1 MIMMGKSVT
10 ACDTQ
15 STDVLV
21 VGAGIAGLTAALA
34 ASEAGAS
41 VRLVAKSEVCASD
54 HLLGFNAPV
63 GEGDSAQLFF
73 DDTMRG
79 GGYRNDPALVR
90 LLTEGSCETVKIL
103 EDMGL
108 SFDRDGEKYDLL
120 KPLGCTVPRLVH
132 IGNSTGKTAG
142 EAFRRL
148 LSLRGIEPEY
158 GVSLAE
164 VTVSDEEKPH
174 VTGAVLFDRKSGN
187 TVKMRAKAVV
197 LAAGGVHL
205 MTDSTYDLSMTG
217 DGVAAAYRA
226 GAALCDMG
234 QYQFEPCRCIY
245 PKKLGIS
252 TTLLASGGKLTNRLG
267 ERFLLRNYKSEAD
280 VPKDA
285 LALAIAKEIR
295 EGRGSE
301 HGGVYLDL
309 TGICAD
315 VLKGKHVMYWNRF
328 MSAGIDLSR
337 EIVEVGPAAHSF
349 MGGVKIDASCRS
361 TVPGLLAAGETAG
374 GVHGANRVGGNA
386 GSEVFV
392 FGRTAGRSAAEDAMR
407 FGGKTP
413 ADRPLPPF
421 ICETG
426 KEDKGAYEAVKA
438 EIMAVMSLHMGPLRE
453 KADCLAAA
461 EKLKKIG
468 KRLDKMRPADF
479 EACLSASE
487 AVSLLTVCR
496 CTAEAGVNEV

>member
-1 MIMMGKSVT
+1 MTRGNFT
-10 ACDTQ
+10 ACDAGNV
-15 STDVLV
+15 DVLV

-34 ASEAGAS
+34 AQEDGAS
-41 VRLVAKSEVCASD
+41 VRLIAKSEVCASD

-63 GEGDSAQLFF
+63 GEGDSAELFF

-79 GGYRNDPALVR
+79 GGQLNAPALVR
-90 LLTEGSCETVKIL
+90 LLTEGSRETVKIL

-108 SFDRDGEKYDLL
+108 SFDKEGNGYDLL

-164 VTVSDEEKPH
+164 VTVSDEETPR
-174 VTGAVLFDRKSGN
+174 VTGAVLFDRNSGIIE
-187 TVKMRAKAVV
+187 KIRARAVV
-197 LAAGGVHL
+197 LAAGGIHL

-217 DGVAAAYRA
+217 DGMAAAYRA

-234 QYQFEPCRCIY
+234 RYQFEPCRCIY

-267 ERFLLRNYKSEAD
+267 ERFLLKNYRSEGD

-285 LALAIAKEIR
+285 LALAVAKEVR
-295 EGRGSE
+295 EGRGTG

-309 TGICAD
+309 TGIPAD
-315 VLKGKHVMYWNRF
+315 ILRGKHVMYWNRF
-328 MSAGIDLSR
+328 RDAGIDLSR
-337 EIVEVGPAAHSF
+337 EIIEVGPAAHSF
-349 MGGVKIDASCRS
+349 MGGVKIDASCRT

-392 FGRTAGRSAAEDAMR
+392 FGRTAGRAAAEDAKR
-407 FGGKTP
+407 FAEP
-413 ADRPLPPF
+413 AVPDKPLPAF
-421 ICETG
+421 LRETG
-426 KEDKGAYEAVKA
+426 TDGKAAFEAVKT
-438 EIMAVMSLHMGPLRE
+438 EIQAVMSAHMGPLRE
-453 KADCLAAA
+453 KNDCAAAA
-461 EKLKKIG
+461 EKLDEIG
-468 KRLDKMRPADF
+468 KRLAGMLPADF
-479 EACLSASE
+479 EARMSATE
-487 AVSLLTVCR
+487 AVSLWTVCR
-496 CTAEAGVNEV
+496 RSAEAV